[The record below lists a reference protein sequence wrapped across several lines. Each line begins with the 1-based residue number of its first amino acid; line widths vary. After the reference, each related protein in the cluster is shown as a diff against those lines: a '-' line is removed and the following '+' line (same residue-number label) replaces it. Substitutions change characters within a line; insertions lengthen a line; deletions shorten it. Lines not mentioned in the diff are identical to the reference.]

1 MLAVGRIKQRLHG
14 SRWSPIRSAVIICR
28 SSTDANNDEPPEA
41 SLSVPSATGSGT
53 TAPSTRVA
61 VVQII
66 EDSWERVSQLVPGAA
81 LELCEEELKSATA
94 LLVLATVRR
103 AADDNPVSRATVE
116 RMFREADVNGD
127 GQLSFLE
134 WFQWLGS
141 EGDDR
146 ASGERSGYDNSSGS
160 DDDPM
165 IAALSLVLSSAV
177 CTLKTAVSISQDAS
191 VLSAAFVA
199 GGTMAGVLDAEVV
212 RTMLSRL
219 TPRTRCAQYC
229 PYAHSHTTPQHLDT
243 STPL

>member
-1 MLAVGRIKQRLHG
+1 M
-14 SRWSPIRSAVIICR
+14 P
-28 SSTDANNDEPPEA
+28 T
-41 SLSVPSATGSGT
+41 AT
-53 TAPSTRVA
+53 
-61 VVQII
+61 
-66 EDSWERVSQLVPGAA
+66 
-81 LELCEEELKSATA
+81 LELCEDELKSATA

-127 GQLSFLE
+127 GQLSFVE

-141 EGDDR
+141 DGDDR
-146 ASGERSGYDNSSGS
+146 GGERSGYDNSRGGNDDD

-177 CTLKTAVSISQDAS
+177 CTLKTAVSISHDAS

-199 GGTMAGVLDAEVV
+199 GGTMAGVLDADVV

-219 TPRTRCAQYC
+219 SPRTRYVLL
-229 PYAHSHTTPQHLDT
+229 P
-243 STPL
+243 